1 MHDGQ
6 AGQLSVDLHRPVM
19 LAEVL
24 EALGAS
30 GGGTF
35 VDATLGLGGHSEGIL
50 ISSPQSRVIGLDRDC
65 GAIEKAKA
73 RLEQFGS
80 RFCAIHSDYRR
91 IREVLNELQIL
102 SVDGILADLGVSS
115 WQLDSPR
122 RGFSF
127 RFGSEPLDMRM
138 DQGEPET
145 AAHLVNRLSERE
157 LADIIWRFG
166 EEPGSRRIAKRI
178 VEQRTRQPINTT
190 GELAELVVRVLHPK
204 GKWRVHPA
212 TRTFQALRIAVNQE
226 LEGLDSFINDC
237 IELLTE
243 GGRLAVITFHSL
255 EDRIIKQALKVQ
267 SGGCI
272 CPPRQPACTCGARHR
287 IELITKKPI
296 VAGQDEVSANPR
308 ARSAK
313 LRACRKLPLAVA

>member
-1 MHDGQ
+1 
-6 AGQLSVDLHRPVM
+6 VEFHRPVM

-24 EALGAS
+24 EVLGAS

-35 VDATLGLGGHSEGIL
+35 IDATLGLGGHSEGIL
-50 ISSPQSRVIGLDRDC
+50 LASPQSRVIGLDRDC
-65 GAIEKAKA
+65 GAIDLAKA
-73 RLEQFGS
+73 RLEEFGS
-80 RFCAIHSDYRR
+80 RFSAIHTDYRHF
-91 IREVLNELQIL
+91 REVLNELKIP

-115 WQLDSPR
+115 WQLDSPE

-138 DQGEPET
+138 DQSEPET

-157 LADIIWRFG
+157 LADLLWRFG

-178 VEQRTRQPINTT
+178 VEQRTQKPLTTT

-204 GKWRVHPA
+204 GRWRVHPA
-212 TRTFQALRIAVNQE
+212 TRTFQALRIAVNKE
-226 LEGLDSFINDC
+226 LDGLDSFINDC
-237 IELLTE
+237 VDLLTG

-255 EDRIIKQALKVQ
+255 EDRIVKLALKVQ
-267 SGGCI
+267 SGSCI
-272 CPPRQPACTCGARHR
+272 CPPRQPMCTCGAGNRVD
-287 IELITKKPI
+287 LITRKPL
-296 VAGQDEVSANPR
+296 VASDDEVAQNPR

-313 LRACRKLPLAVA
+313 LRACRKRPLSIA